1 MSPLNS
7 WIICG
12 HSVAIVIWRA
22 LKRMNGRRPKMQNHT
37 LQLEFCQLAC
47 NADNQW
53 FIFDKPVNFHWSAFL
68 EATWFSQQ
76 TALQFAMLEVVALY
90 NCGRWRGCRRWKC
103 TNWLER
109 VYKWS
114 GNGKY
119 LSTPMPSNSPEV
131 ITGVSVYSVHCRLSF
146 QSAASISVAFSYSR
160 GLTWSKNRCLCTV
173 YT

>member
-1 MSPLNS
+1 
-7 WIICG
+7 
-12 HSVAIVIWRA
+12 
-22 LKRMNGRRPKMQNHT
+22 MQNHT

-131 ITGVSVYSVHCRLSF
+131 ITGVSVYSVHCMQVVFFSRPPLF
-146 QSAASISVAFSYSR
+146 LWHFLTPGASLDLITGACVQ
-160 GLTWSKNRCLCTV
+160 CTLK
-173 YT
+173 